1 MRTAIIALSTAALMA
16 AAPAVFGQGSKP
28 PSVQHNVFKK
38 RHPGVSGYAPRREMQ
53 AKVSKKGDLGAFG
66 YAPREPSGSSTDFIR
81 SRQFGGGGG
90 GGSM

>member
-16 AAPAVFGQGSKP
+16 AAPAVFGQGSKT

-90 GGSM
+90 SM